1 MGAGS
6 EYFLKSPG
14 DPNMQPRLT
23 PIIGGLKILEL
34 EKPRCVSKFYNLLVA
49 IAIRLHFPIC
59 RMGT

>member
-1 MGAGS
+1 
-6 EYFLKSPG
+6 
-14 DPNMQPRLT
+14 MQPRLT